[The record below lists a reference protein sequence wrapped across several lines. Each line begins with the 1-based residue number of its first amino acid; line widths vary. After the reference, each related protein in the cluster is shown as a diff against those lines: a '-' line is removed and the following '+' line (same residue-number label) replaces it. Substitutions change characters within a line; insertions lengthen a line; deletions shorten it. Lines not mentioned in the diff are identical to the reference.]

1 MVEISVILPVYNVE
15 DYLRQCLDSLLSQTF
30 NDFEVICIDDGST
43 DNSLAILLEFEQ
55 QDNRVKVI
63 HQKNIG
69 VAKTRNDALNLIK
82 GNYVYFMDADDYLDN
97 TAFQKLYGNITSNN
111 SDFAILKAYFVN
123 GDEKYKYPAF
133 DLDNEFKK
141 ADFNN
146 FTFTYDDIKNHVL
159 NDLFAPWFK
168 LYNKKFIL
176 DNDITFP
183 IIKSYSDAPFHV
195 ETMLK
200 SDNISFLPEY
210 LYYYREN
217 EDSLVHSSKNTL
229 CFMPM
234 ADCIEKILK
243 DTNHFDEFE
252 KEFEAFKVVKIAY
265 YMGFSESMEFFNYSK
280 DYLNNVEFEN
290 NDLILKKDID
300 KANIILDS
308 QSVVEARLA
317 IELYDCKRKIES
329 MEQSKSWKVTKPLRK
344 FTSFLK

>member
-1 MVEISVILPVYNVE
+1 MVEISVILPVYNAE
-15 DYLRQCLDSLLSQTF
+15 GYLRQCLDSLLSQTF
-30 NDFEVICIDDGST
+30 DDFEVICIDDGST
-43 DNSLAILLEFEQ
+43 DKSLSILLEFEQ
-55 QDNRVKVI
+55 QDNRFKVI
-63 HQKNIG
+63 HQKNFG
-69 VAKTRNDALNLIK
+69 VAITRNDALNLIE

-97 TAFQKLYGNITSNN
+97 TAFQKLYDNITSNN

-133 DLDNEFKK
+133 DLDDEFKK
-141 ADFNN
+141 VDFNN
-146 FTFTYDDIKNHVL
+146 FTFTYQDIKNHVL

-176 DNDITFP
+176 DNKITFP

-195 ETMLK
+195 ESMLK
-200 SDNISFLPEY
+200 ASKISFVPEY

-229 CFMPM
+229 CFVPM
-234 ADCIEKILK
+234 SDCIEKILN

-265 YMGFSESMEFFNYSK
+265 YMGFSESDEFFIK
-280 DYLNNVEFEN
+280 TKEYLKSIDFEN
-290 NDLILKKDID
+290 NDLILKRDID
-300 KANIILDS
+300 KANIILNS
-308 QSVVEARLA
+308 QSVVEARLS
-317 IELYDCKRKIES
+317 IELYDCRRKIKS
-329 MEQSKSWKVTKPLRK
+329 MEQSKSWKITKPLRK

>member
-1 MVEISVILPVYNVE
+1 M
-15 DYLRQCLDSLLSQTF
+15 
-30 NDFEVICIDDGST
+30 DD
-43 DNSLAILLEFEQ
+43 
-55 QDNRVKVI
+55 
-63 HQKNIG
+63 
-69 VAKTRNDALNLIK
+69 
-82 GNYVYFMDADDYLDN
+82 
-97 TAFQKLYGNITSNN
+97 
-111 SDFAILKAYFVN
+111 
-123 GDEKYKYPAF
+123 
-133 DLDNEFKK
+133 EFKK
-141 ADFNN
+141 VDFNN
-146 FTFTYDDIKNHVL
+146 FTFTYGDIKNHVL

-168 LYNKKFIL
+168 LYNKKFIR
-176 DNDITFP
+176 DNNITFP

-200 SDNISFLPEY
+200 SSRISFVPEY
-210 LYYYREN
+210 LYNYREN

-229 CFMPM
+229 CFAPM
-234 ADCIEKILK
+234 ADCIEKILV

-265 YMGFSESMEFFNYSK
+265 YAGFSESNEFFNYSK
-280 DYLNNVEFEN
+280 DYLSNVEFEN

-317 IELYDCKRKIES
+317 IELYDCKRKIKS